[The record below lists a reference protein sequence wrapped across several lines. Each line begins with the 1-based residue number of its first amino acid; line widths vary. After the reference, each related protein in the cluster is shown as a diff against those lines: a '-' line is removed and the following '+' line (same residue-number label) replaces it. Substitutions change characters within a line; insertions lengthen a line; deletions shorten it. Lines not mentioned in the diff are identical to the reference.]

1 MLKRIA
7 QTAGFAGLLAAL
19 LLTLMQS
26 LWVTP
31 LILEAE
37 TYESAAPVA
46 EHSHA
51 ANTAHDH
58 HDADAWAPQDGAQR
72 TLFTGLS
79 NLVVAVGFALMLA
92 GLYSLR
98 APGRIWQG
106 LLWGLAG
113 FAIFSL
119 APAIGLPPELPGT
132 AAADL
137 TLGANFDDGRG
148 NAVLSLGYQN
158 QKEVYFGGDRP
169 FSTVTLES
177 YDEFFVAGQ
186 GSSTASP
193 SALDIGGGRSRRQI
207 TADGTNISPFY
218 SAFNFNPYNVFQ
230 TPFKRFNIFAQGNY
244 EISDA
249 VEVYTRGMFSKNTVD
264 TIIAP
269 SGSFGGTVTINLN
282 NPYLPATLRNQFC
295 AQNVGAAGGLTGGG
309 LDGILSSVGLDSGA
323 LGAITRDDRLDR
335 LHPFLGFGGV
345 EVAVE
350 FGVGGLAHVR
360 SVRAAPAGPRIQ
372 GN

>member
-7 QTAGFAGLLAAL
+7 RTAGFAGLLAAL

-98 APGRIWQG
+98 TPGRIWQG

-137 TLGANFDDGRG
+137 TLRQYWW
-148 NAVLSLGYQN
+148 V
-158 QKEVYFGGDRP
+158 
-169 FSTVTLES
+169 STAASTAAGLALLA
-177 YDEFFVAGQ
+177 FAGQ
-186 GSSTASP
+186 WWLRLLGLLLLPLPYLVGAPQPEVHESLVPTALSQHFIVTSLLVNALFWAALGLI
-193 SALDIGGGRSRRQI
+193 SAWL
-207 TADGTNISPFY
+207 F
-218 SAFNFNPYNVFQ
+218 
-230 TPFKRFNIFAQGNY
+230 
-244 EISDA
+244 
-249 VEVYTRGMFSKNTVD
+249 TRGQRVN
-264 TIIAP
+264 
-269 SGSFGGTVTINLN
+269 
-282 NPYLPATLRNQFC
+282 
-295 AQNVGAAGGLTGGG
+295 
-309 LDGILSSVGLDSGA
+309 
-323 LGAITRDDRLDR
+323 
-335 LHPFLGFGGV
+335 
-345 EVAVE
+345 
-350 FGVGGLAHVR
+350 
-360 SVRAAPAGPRIQ
+360 
-372 GN
+372 